1 MTIYRSH
8 IADFPTPDESL
19 FTFLFEGKVD
29 REIPGATPAFI
40 DAPTGRTITRSE
52 LKAACLSLGWG
63 LTNIF
68 AKKLGGVELTRGD
81 TVMIFSPNS
90 FAWPFALLGSIAAG
104 LRTTL
109 ANSSY
114 TPAELG
120 YQWKDS
126 GAKVV
131 FTHPAFVP
139 TVVTMLEA
147 HGFSKTETRKRII
160 VMGLGD
166 KEAIAKGFIHMDDLL
181 GKGSLSAA
189 ERFDGPLSN
198 ETVFLC
204 YSSGTTGKPK
214 GVEST
219 HKNIVSV
226 CLMVQ
231 PLFPPMQMGMD
242 VMLGFLPFYHIY
254 GAVLLLP
261 FMLLVGSPVVIMPQF
276 EPEAFCQ
283 NIEKY
288 KVSMSLIVPPVCLA
302 IIHHPATNKY
312 NLKTLRFIMS
322 GAAPLG
328 ASLISAVHNKLKSVG
343 ANTVIPQGYGLT
355 EMSPVSHLLPHDQ
368 FLSKVGSAGL
378 LIPNLEA
385 RLVGIDGVDVKPGEP
400 GELWL
405 RGPTVMKGYLNNPTA
420 TKESITA
427 DGWYKTGDVCTRDAD
442 GFYHIVDRI
451 KELIKY
457 KGFQVPPAEM
467 EALLLQHPKIVDAA
481 VIGVYSEEEA
491 TELPRA
497 YVVPKVK
504 PAPGAESATLSK
516 EIQEWVRER
525 VAKHKFLRGGVVI
538 IDQVP
543 KSAAGKILRRQLR
556 DLAKTEYILKPRL

>member
-1 MTIYRSH
+1 MTIYHSP
-8 IADFPTPDESL
+8 IPDLAIPDESL

-29 REIPGATPAFI
+29 REIPGTTPAFI
-40 DAPTGRTITRSE
+40 DAPTGRSVTRSE
-52 LKAACLSLGWG
+52 LKTACLSLGWG
-63 LTNIF
+63 LRNIF
-68 AKKLGGVELTRGD
+68 AGLGGMEITRGD

-90 FAWPFALLGSIAAG
+90 FAWPFALFGSIAAG
-104 LRTTL
+104 FKVTL

-131 FTHPAFVP
+131 FTHPVFVP
-139 TVVTMLEA
+139 TVATMLEA
-147 HGFSKTETRKRII
+147 NGASKEEARKRIVI
-160 VMGLGD
+160 MGVKD
-166 KEAIAKGFIHMDDLL
+166 RNATAKGFIHMDDLF

-198 ETVFLC
+198 ETAYLC

-219 HKNIVSV
+219 HKNIISN
-226 CLMVQ
+226 CLMIR
-231 PLFPPMQMGMD
+231 PAFPPTQVEKD
-242 VMLGFLPFYHIY
+242 VMLGILPFYHIF
-254 GAVLLLP
+254 GGVMLLP
-261 FMLLVGSPVVIMPQF
+261 FAMVVGSPVVIMPQF
-276 EPEAFCQ
+276 EPEVFCR

-288 KVSMSLIVPPVCLA
+288 KVTISLIVPPVCLA
-302 IIHHPATNKY
+302 ILHHPATNKY
-312 NLKTLRFIMS
+312 NLKTLRLLMS

-328 ASLISAVHNKLKSVG
+328 ASLIQAVHDKLKSVG
-343 ANTVIPQGYGLT
+343 AHTIILQGYGLT
-355 EMSPVSHLLPHDQ
+355 EMSPVVHILPRDQ
-368 FLSKVGSAGL
+368 FLSKAGSAGIL
-378 LIPNLEA
+378 VPNLEA
-385 RLVGIDGVDVKPGEP
+385 RLVGDGGVDAKPGES

-405 RGPTVMKGYLNNPTA
+405 RGPSVMKGYLNNPEA
-420 TKESITA
+420 TKESITTE
-427 DGWYKTGDVCTRDAD
+427 GWYKTGDVCVRDAE
-442 GFYHIVDRI
+442 GYYTVVDRI
-451 KELIKY
+451 RELIKY

-481 VIGVYSEEEA
+481 VVGVYSEEDV

-497 YVVPKVK
+497 YVVPRVK
-504 PAPGAESATLSK
+504 PRLGGESEAFSK
-516 EIQEWVRER
+516 EIQEWVQGR

-556 DLAKTEYILKPRL
+556 DLAKAESGPKPKL